1 MCAYYEDQTTKIKKE
16 DIATYKDERIEILSV
31 KHIKTNKTMDIE
43 YKPVGR
49 GVLSPTIINIP
60 YHSFVDGLT
69 LEKRVEHA

>member
-1 MCAYYEDQTTKIKKE
+1 MCAYYQDETTKIKKE
-16 DIATYKDERIEILSV
+16 DIATYNDEQIEILSV